1 VIGHRG
7 AAALAPENTVRAFRL
22 AVDHGVDLVEFDVIA
37 LRRGPLVVAHS
48 DRLEEVTHGAVRG
61 RARHMTLD
69 GLRQLAP
76 ELPTLDDALSYF
88 AADAPDVGLHVDL
101 KLTGRLDELAAAL
114 GRHGVTG
121 RTVVSSFHAPS
132 LRAVARAEPRV
143 RIGFTYPEDR
153 FGVSRRP
160 WLHPAVGVGLR
171 TMRAS
176 VPPRLGGW
184 LRRSGA
190 SALMLQH
197 ALVTPQAVERAHDLG
212 APVIAWT
219 VDETS
224 DLERVLGAGV
234 DGIVTNDPATLLA
247 TLAP

>member
-7 AAALAPENTVRAFRL
+7 AAALAPENTMRAFRV
-22 AVDHGVDLVEFDVIA
+22 AVDQGVDLVEFDVIA

-48 DRLEEVTHGAVRG
+48 DRLEEITHGAVHG
-61 RARHMTLD
+61 RARDLTLE
-69 GLRQLAP
+69 GLRQVAP

-88 AADAPDVGLHVDL
+88 AAEALDVGLHVDL
-101 KLTGRLDELAAAL
+101 KLTDRLDELAAAL

-132 LRAVARAEPRV
+132 LRVVARAEPRV

-160 WLHPAVGVGLR
+160 WLHPAVRVGLR
-171 TMRAS
+171 TLRAS
-176 VPPRLGGW
+176 VPRRLGGW
-184 LRRSGA
+184 LRGAAA

-197 ALVTPQAVERAHDLG
+197 TLVTSRAVDRAHALH

-219 VDETS
+219 VDEAA
-224 DLERVLGAGV
+224 DLDRVLAAGV
-234 DGIVTNDPATLLA
+234 DGIVTNDPAGLLA
-247 TLAP
+247 TLAT